1 MEIGMQVRTVLL
13 ATTFG
18 ISLMLAG
25 TGATFAHGPGP
36 GMMMEPGQGP
46 MMGHGQGRMMQPGAG
61 SMEQGRGMMMR
72 PHMMHHGMMG
82 QGHGMMMSPH
92 MMRRGMMGQGV
103 QPGEMGGFHK
113 LLSADDVKTHLD
125 KWLAAHLGERV
136 KIGAVEVRSD
146 FSIGAEVTT
155 ADGSL
160 IQRLIVDRRNGM
172 VWRIE

>member
-1 MEIGMQVRTVLL
+1 MQVRTVLL

-61 SMEQGRGMMMR
+61 SMEQGRGMMIR

-125 KWLAAHLGERV
+125 KWLAAHLGELAWSEGDQDAATTIWMDALEGNPDNRV
-136 KIGAVEVRSD
+136 LNEPINR
-146 FSIGAEVTT
+146 FM
-155 ADGSL
+155 
-160 IQRLIVDRRNGM
+160 N
-172 VWRIE
+172 